1 LRTQSALKLT
11 MLTLCLM
18 FSSGTAALEL
28 SWETDINDQ
37 SHSSPGAAAGDEDW
51 ENPFML
57 RSGTSRRIQLEEIP
71 TNIDF
76 FAK

>member
-1 LRTQSALKLT
+1 
-11 MLTLCLM
+11 M
-18 FSSGTAALEL
+18 FFNETAALEL
-28 SWETDINDQ
+28 SWRTEINDLTN
-37 SHSSPGAAAGDEDW
+37 SPAAVAAGEEDW
-51 ENPFML
+51 DNPFML

>member
-1 LRTQSALKLT
+1 
-11 MLTLCLM
+11 M

-28 SWETDINDQ
+28 SWRREINDQ
-37 SHSSPGAAAGDEDW
+37 SNSLPGATAVDEEW

>member
-1 LRTQSALKLT
+1 
-11 MLTLCLM
+11 M
-18 FSSGTAALEL
+18 FSTGTAALEL
-28 SWETDINDQ
+28 SWGTEINDL
-37 SHSSPGAAAGDEDW
+37 SDSRAAAAANEEEWD
-51 ENPFML
+51 NPFML

>member
-1 LRTQSALKLT
+1 
-11 MLTLCLM
+11 MLTLGLM

-28 SWETDINDQ
+28 SWGTEINDQ
-37 SHSSPGAAAGDEDW
+37 LHSSAGAAAGDEEW